1 MCVSAFRHLLS
12 IHSLALT
19 SFPHFCTSLSLPPS
33 NLAPEEKTCKSPPL
47 EFRPNTLR
55 DWRRK
60 IETHKSR
67 GMWVSPN
74 KDRPTFPI
82 YRVVAL
88 QTTIGDCNA
97 RPFSPASGSRCI
109 GAAGASRLSSQL
121 QSRTRL
127 LKRTECYEIGE
138 RNTRWRGR
146 IVFYWLTDIL
156 STFIVATSNEISRR
170 VPFLCHP
177 TRLFLR
183 FWDSRV
189 SLFPQLSRRQP
200 FCIRLPDNVNGQVTA
215 EPVPT
220 DRIARVKKTPA
231 RWWSLVENLRSC
243 YVILKMIGPE
253 TVLNCRYFQ
262 LWMIISIQNGLLW
275 TTNAHP
281 RRRLVGHFSR
291 RRPLATCRYLTV
303 RRIT

>member
-109 GAAGASRLSSQL
+109 GAAAASRLPSQL

-183 FWDSRV
+183 F
-189 SLFPQLSRRQP
+189 
-200 FCIRLPDNVNGQVTA
+200 A
-215 EPVPT
+215 
-220 DRIARVKKTPA
+220 
-231 RWWSLVENLRSC
+231 
-243 YVILKMIGPE
+243 
-253 TVLNCRYFQ
+253 
-262 LWMIISIQNGLLW
+262 
-275 TTNAHP
+275 
-281 RRRLVGHFSR
+281 
-291 RRPLATCRYLTV
+291 LATTFSTAAILHSSAGQCQRTGHGRTGANRPNCSSEENTCQVLVTC
-303 RRIT
+303 

>member
-109 GAAGASRLSSQL
+109 GAAAASRLPSQL

-183 FWDSRV
+183 FWGIVAFRSCHNFLDGSHFAFVCRTM
-189 SLFPQLSRRQP
+189 S
-200 FCIRLPDNVNGQVTA
+200 
-215 EPVPT
+215 T
-220 DRIARVKKTPA
+220 DRSRPNRCQPT
-231 RWWSLVENLRSC
+231 E
-243 YVILKMIGPE
+243 
-253 TVLNCRYFQ
+253 
-262 LWMIISIQNGLLW
+262 LLE
-275 TTNAHP
+275 
-281 RRRLVGHFSR
+281 
-291 RRPLATCRYLTV
+291 
-303 RRIT
+303 